1 MQPFEFEVGKQYRN
15 RRGLYTVLELK
26 PPKMTVRYEDGTTGE
41 LTIEQQSNIVRNML
55 LEEQVRTIQE
65 AQEKAQPRPASRATP
80 KPAAEKP
87 ARQIAPRPD
96 SKRNSNVNHSAA
108 VSETNNIRPPRRI
121 LLQNDPSDQTF
132 KAGEIR
138 IFTEFRGFGNQ
149 YASIWFIGFE
159 EHSEYGTVELKHRLK
174 MEVYEEPY
182 ADLSDRLKAEQYPL
196 EYRYATPEWRIMA
209 FTGLRFAGKRIYP
222 NVAELE
228 EYYSKDFG
236 TLEGNILISEL
247 MPLPVPNG
255 NEWPYSNIKISDNSM
270 LQYQLRDRKIYTQT
284 FLPERIAMFQNFY
297 EQRKN
302 QRQAPRYIFCYGG
315 RKNWVHYRKIF
326 PLTYVE
332 ISLPMRSGG
341 QDAGLMLGR
350 DNDSGTWVIL
360 TGQLN
365 DSRGEVTT
373 YLCDQLAQRLEQ
385 L

>member
-1 MQPFEFEVGKQYRN
+1 
-15 RRGLYTVLELK
+15 
-26 PPKMTVRYEDGTTGE
+26 
-41 LTIEQQSNIVRNML
+41 
-55 LEEQVRTIQE
+55 
-65 AQEKAQPRPASRATP
+65 
-80 KPAAEKP
+80 
-87 ARQIAPRPD
+87 
-96 SKRNSNVNHSAA
+96 
-108 VSETNNIRPPRRI
+108 
-121 LLQNDPSDQTF
+121 
-132 KAGEIR
+132 
-138 IFTEFRGFGNQ
+138 
-149 YASIWFIGFE
+149 
-159 EHSEYGTVELKHRLK
+159 
-174 MEVYEEPY
+174 
-182 ADLSDRLKAEQYPL
+182 
-196 EYRYATPEWRIMA
+196 
-209 FTGLRFAGKRIYP
+209 
-222 NVAELE
+222 
-228 EYYSKDFG
+228 
-236 TLEGNILISEL
+236 
-247 MPLPVPNG
+247 
-255 NEWPYSNIKISDNSM
+255 M